1 MRGLLLSFAVLVAAA
16 LSAQTTTIF
25 TEDFES
31 PSGADSVTT
40 YTSGSTTGFTITSA
54 LAAGGTQSMHGIYGA
69 SDTTILTTDAF
80 STVGYTFILLK
91 FDHIAKVEF
100 FDAAVVEVSN
110 DNGATWTQLTCAQYM
125 GGGQFCGGGNKF
137 TSITYIDWV
146 PSSPS
151 AIPDNTWWRFEE
163 FDVSSFISNA
173 TQAKIRFKVYDANF
187 SGIGGNYGWL
197 IDNIVVDAAPCELI
211 PPTAS
216 FVQPIFQSIAYTTG
230 PFDIQANITD
240 NSGTIDTAYV
250 VYSLNGAP
258 LDTVGMTVL
267 PSGEYQ
273 GSIPAANIGDSICYY
288 VVAVDGSPCQNTTVI
303 PSNGTYCFAVAA
315 TPPAFCV
322 GIPQS
327 VFPYTEDF
335 STFTPATGASGASA
349 FGTLNNN
356 WTRTPGPGTSYGWCV
371 RSASTSSTQTGP
383 SGDNTGGG
391 NYLFTES
398 SMSGA
403 PAVLTSKCLDFTNL
417 TNPIMEFYFHMYG
430 ATMGTL
436 EVEVSNGTTTSTL
449 WTQNGQVQ
457 SSETDPWQKVTLPLS
472 AFAGDIVQI
481 SWIGTRGSSF
491 TSDMAI
497 DDVYIFEPQPNDM
510 GILSIDAPNN
520 GGCDLTAAEPVI
532 VSVVNLGTSPQTV
545 IPVAFQ
551 LDNNS
556 IVYDTLYAN
565 MQPGDTV
572 QFTFNTT
579 IDLSVG
585 GQSYVLSAWTELPNE
600 QTIVNDS
607 VANYNILNTLSAT
620 PFSEDFQSFLPG
632 QNTSGFWA
640 QATGDN
646 FDWSFGNGPTPS
658 AGTGPSNDHTTGTV
672 TGVYAYVETNGTL
685 AGQIAQLESP
695 CLDFSGLVAPKIT
708 FWYHMNGTTI
718 GTLRVQG
725 QDANG
730 NWVTIWSETGDQ
742 GNQWLEATADLSSF
756 AGLFSRVRFEAEM
769 NGCCT
774 GDIAIDDIDIYE
786 PQPDD
791 VGVTQ
796 ILFPSGSGCGY
807 SSADTIVVEVVN
819 LGTALQGII
828 PLAYT
833 VNGGAP
839 VLDTI
844 FGLLLPGD
852 TIIYSIQT
860 PANFGTTNQTYNVQV
875 YTTLGTDLTNFNDTS
890 SVSFM
895 NEFTISTFPYSE
907 NFESTTYGNGT
918 NANPGT
924 LPLNWSVDPPT
935 TTSTVSWIVGNGGT
949 SSVATGPS
957 GDHTPSM
964 NGNGNYMYLEV
975 SYGTNNTFSS
985 LISPCVDFATLANPH
1000 VEFYYHRFGNNMGDL
1015 YVEVFD
1021 GNGWISVDTLTGT
1034 TQTTETDPF
1043 VRHVTPLTA
1052 FAGQAVRVRFRHQK
1066 IQCCAGDG
1074 AIDDVKFFE
1083 PVPLDLAVVSF
1094 LQPGSYS
1101 SQGTLNDV
1109 EVEIYNF
1116 GLDTV
1121 YTSPVSYSVNG
1132 GTPVTETWTGVLPPQ
1147 SSTNFLF
1154 STGFNAPGGQYNIC
1168 SWTSLVGEQAPLNDT
1183 TCTTATGI
1191 QTITP
1196 YYFTDFESGAGSWIG
1211 QGGFNQWQYGTP
1223 AANTINSAY
1232 SGQFAWATNLTG
1244 NYQNNSDDNL
1254 YSPFFDMSSLLQC
1267 ELSFYHWYNFEGT
1280 WDGGRID
1287 FSSNGGTSWQTLGTG
1302 SSTVGTNWY
1311 NYTNLISSSQ
1321 PGWSATSNQ
1330 WIQSVHP
1337 LFFLNNNAGLVQFR
1351 FNMSTDGSV
1360 NGYNGWAIDDFE
1372 LFAPIQLSG
1381 ATSTITVNPTN
1392 NFILPATKT
1401 ITAWIKNTGVID
1413 LNTVDAV
1420 LEVDG
1425 GVLVTDPIS
1434 FSTPLQIGD
1443 SLLHSFSV
1451 QWNAT
1456 PGPHTICVY
1465 TSNPN
1470 GSAETY
1476 VPDDTTCISVQVFD
1490 AISTYPY
1497 CNDFESSLAPLV
1509 TLNAYSYENNSNW
1522 TEGLPQTGYLN
1533 DTYSGQNAW
1542 TTNLSGNY
1550 ANRDS
1555 SALFSPLFAVNNV
1568 DCYRLSFYH
1577 KYKTEIYQDGGI
1589 VEYSND
1595 GGASWQVLGGYQS
1608 GPNWYSTQYVTG
1620 LSNTTPGLPG
1630 WSGQS
1635 QGTNGWEYAEFDV
1648 LFPTVGD
1655 VIFRF
1660 RFGSDFSVTDEGW
1673 AIDDI
1678 CFDEIGSC
1686 SPTQVEE
1693 YSGLDVFDVYPNPT
1707 TAYTAITF
1715 QTQESGSGQVELM
1728 NAIGQVIWSKQVDFT
1743 GLEQEEILDLSE
1755 LSGGVYYVQLRAGNT
1770 TQQLKVIRMD

>member
-1 MRGLLLSFAVLVAAA
+1 MRGLLLSLAVGVAAA
-16 LSAQTTTIF
+16 LNAQTTTVF
-25 TEDFES
+25 TEDFEA
-31 PSGADSVTT
+31 PSGPDSVTA
-40 YTSGSTTGFTITSA
+40 YTSGSTTGFTLNTT
-54 LAAGGTQSMHGIYGA
+54 LAAGGTQSMQGIYGA

-80 STVGYTFILLK
+80 STVGNTFIILK

-110 DNGATWTQLTCAQYM
+110 DNGSTWTQLSCAQYM

-146 PSSPS
+146 PSSPT
-151 AIPDNTWWRFEE
+151 AIPDNTWWRYEE
-163 FDVSSFISNA
+163 FDVSAFISNA
-173 TQAKIRFKVYDANF
+173 AQAKVRFKVYDANF
-187 SGIGGNYGWL
+187 SGIGGNFGWL

-216 FVQPIFQSIAYTTG
+216 FAQPIFQNIAYTTG
-230 PFDIQANITD
+230 PFDIQATISD

-258 LDTVGMTVL
+258 LDTVGMSVL
-267 PSGEYQ
+267 TSGDYQ
-273 GSIPAANIGDSICYY
+273 GSIPAASIGDSICYY

-303 PSNGTYCFAVAA
+303 PSTGPICFEVAA
-315 TPPAFCV
+315 APPAFCV

-327 VFPYTEDF
+327 VFPYLEDF
-335 STFTPATGASGASA
+335 SSFTAATGASGASA
-349 FGTLNNN
+349 FGSLNNN
-356 WTRTPGPGTSYGWCV
+356 WTRTPGPGTAYGWCV
-371 RSASTSSTQTGP
+371 RSAPTSSSQTGP

-403 PAVLTSKCLDFTNL
+403 PAVLTSNCLDFSNM
-417 TNPIMEFYFHMYG
+417 TNPILEFYFHMFG

-436 EVEVSNGTTTSTL
+436 EVEVTDGTTTTTM

-457 SSETDPWQKVTLPLS
+457 SAETDPWQKVTIPLS
-472 AFAGDIVQI
+472 AFAGEIVQI

-510 GILSIDAPNN
+510 SILSIDAPNN
-520 GGCDLTAAEPVI
+520 GGCDLTAAELVT
-532 VSVVNLGTSPQTV
+532 VSVVNLGTASQDT
-545 IPVAFQ
+545 IPLAYQ
-551 LDNNS
+551 LDNNA

-565 MQPGDTV
+565 MAPGDTV
-572 QFTFNTT
+572 QFTFAVPV
-579 IDLSVG
+579 DLSAG
-585 GQSYVLSAWTELPNE
+585 GQTYVLAAWTELPNE

-607 VANYNILNTLSAT
+607 ITNYTILNTLSAT
-620 PFSEDFQSFLPG
+620 PFSEDFQSFTTGQTPSG
-632 QNTSGFWA
+632 FWSQNTS
-640 QATGDN
+640 DN
-646 FDWSFGNGPTPS
+646 FDWSFGNGATPS
-658 AGTGPSNDHTTGTV
+658 TSTGPTNDHTSGTIS
-672 TGVYAYVETNGTL
+672 GMYAFVETNGTL

-695 CLDFSGLVAPKIT
+695 CLDFGSLIAPKIT
-708 FWYHMNGTTI
+708 FWYHMYGTTI
-718 GTLRVQG
+718 GTLRLQG

-730 NWVTIWSETGDQ
+730 NWITVWSETGDQ
-742 GNQWLEATADLSSF
+742 GNQWIEATADLSSF
-756 AGLFSRVRFEAEM
+756 AGIFSRIRFEAEM

-774 GDIAIDDIDIYE
+774 GDIAIDDINIYE

-791 VGVTQ
+791 VGITQ
-796 ILFPSGSGCGY
+796 IIYPSGSGCGY
-807 SSADTIVVEVVN
+807 SAADTIVVEVVN

-828 PLAYT
+828 PIAYT
-833 VNGGAP
+833 VNGGTP
-839 VLDTI
+839 VVDTI

-852 TIIYSIQT
+852 TLIYSIQT
-860 PANFGTTNQTYNVQV
+860 PANFGTTNQTYTVQA
-875 YTTLGTDLTNFNDTS
+875 YTTLGADMTYFNDTS
-890 SVSFM
+890 SVTFI
-895 NEFTISTFPYSE
+895 NEFTISSFPYTE
-907 NFESTTYGNGT
+907 DFESATYGNGT
-918 NANPGT
+918 NTNPGIV
-924 LPLNWSVDPPT
+924 PQNWYVDPPV
-935 TTSTVSWIVGNGGT
+935 TTSQVAWLVGNGGT
-949 SSVATGPS
+949 SSALTGPS
-957 GDHTPSM
+957 GDHTPGL
-964 NGNGNYMYLEV
+964 NGGGNYMYLEV

-985 LISPCVDFATLANPH
+985 LVTPCVDFATLSNPH
-1000 VEFYYHRFGNNMGDL
+1000 MEFYYHRYGTNMGDL
-1015 YVEVFD
+1015 FIEVFD
-1021 GNGWISVDTLTGT
+1021 GNTWVTVDTLTGT
-1034 TQTTETDPF
+1034 TQTTQSDPF
-1043 VRHVTPLTA
+1043 ERHVTALTA
-1052 FAGQAVRVRFRHQK
+1052 YAGQAVRVRFRHEK

-1074 AIDDVKFFE
+1074 AIDDVKFYE
-1083 PVPLDLAVVSF
+1083 PVPLDLAAVSF
-1094 LQPGSYS
+1094 IQPANYS
-1101 SQGTLNDV
+1101 SQGALNDV
-1109 EVEIYNF
+1109 EVVIYNF

-1132 GTPVTETWTGVLPPQ
+1132 GAPVTETWSGTLPPQ
-1147 SSTNFLF
+1147 ASTNFLF
-1154 STGFNAPGGQYNIC
+1154 TTGFNAPGGTYNIC
-1168 SWTSLVGEQAPLNDT
+1168 AWTSLAGEQAPLNDT

-1196 YYFTDFESGAGSWIG
+1196 YYFTDFESGPGSWIG

-1244 NYQNNSDDNL
+1244 NYQNNSNDFL
-1254 YSPFFDMSSLLQC
+1254 YSPFFDMSSLIQC

-1287 FSSNGGTSWQTLGTG
+1287 FSSNGGGSWQTLGTG
-1302 SSTVGTNWY
+1302 TSTVGTNWY

-1321 PGWSATSNQ
+1321 PGWSASSSS
-1330 WIQSVHP
+1330 WVQSSHP
-1337 LFFLNNNAGLVQFR
+1337 LSFLNNNPGLVQFR
-1351 FNMSTDGSV
+1351 FNMSSDGSV

-1392 NFILPATKT
+1392 NFILPAPKT
-1401 ITAWIKNTGVID
+1401 ITAWVKNTGVVD
-1413 LNTVDAV
+1413 LSSVDATLEADGIV
-1420 LEVDG
+1420 LA
-1425 GVLVTDPIS
+1425 TDPMT
-1434 FSTPLQIGD
+1434 FNPPLQIGD
-1443 SLLHSFSV
+1443 SVLHTFSAS
-1451 QWNAT
+1451 WNAT
-1456 PGPHTICVY
+1456 PGPHNICVY

-1470 GSAETY
+1470 GNAETY
-1476 VPDDTTCISVQVFD
+1476 FPDDTTCIAVQVFD

-1497 CNDFESSLAPLV
+1497 CNDFESGLAPLV
-1509 TLNAYSYENNSNW
+1509 TLNAYSYVPNSNW
-1522 TEGLPQTGYLN
+1522 TEGIPQTGYLN

-1542 TTNLSGNY
+1542 ATNLSGDY

-1568 DCYRLSFYH
+1568 DCYRLSFHH

-1589 VEYSND
+1589 VEYSTD

-1608 GPNWYSTQYVTG
+1608 GTNWYNTQYVTG
-1620 LSNTTPGLPG
+1620 LANTTPGLPG

-1648 LFPTVGD
+1648 LFPSVGD

-1678 CFDEIGSC
+1678 CFDQIGAC
-1686 SPTQVEE
+1686 SPTQIDEFADAQL
-1693 YSGLDVFDVYPNPT
+1693 LDAYPNPT
-1707 TAYTAITF
+1707 NSYTSVQF
-1715 QTQESGSGQVELM
+1715 ESGKAGVGELKLLNSLGQKV
-1728 NAIGQVIWSKQVDFT
+1728 WSKDVVYT
-1743 GLEQEEILDLSE
+1743 GGQQEEIIDLSD
-1755 LSGGVYYVQLRAGNT
+1755 LADGLYYVQLTNGHT
-1770 TQQLKVIRMD
+1770 TQQIKIVRLD